1 MTTKTLRYTLEDFE
15 NITFGGF
22 EYTIPDKVLETI
34 SQLAMHVGSPD
45 YIRTPIFPKREN
57 PMKASSQST
66 DSNTQSLSS
75 IKDNNKKRRGNKS
88 MEIINDE
95 DWDAIR
101 NFQTT
106 KIETKSGIDA
116 DLDSIRSLVNKLTD
130 KNYGEMSYK
139 IIEIIEKIIGENQ
152 EAKLDNISSN
162 IFDMASSNR
171 YYSKIYAQ
179 LYSELSNR
187 FQFIRIAYI
196 NNLNRFTELF
206 DTIEYVDPNQNYDK
220 FCEINKINEKR
231 KSLASFYLNL
241 MNFGIISQVEIMNI
255 TRNLLAKIYEFISLD
270 NKKNE
275 VDELTETISILYK
288 KELYED
294 NDSGEDYEQI
304 EGYTIYEIVEKIAK
318 SKVKDY
324 KSLTNKS
331 LFKFMDLIDM

>member
-22 EYTIPDKVLETI
+22 EYNIPDKVLETI

-57 PMKASSQST
+57 PMKASSQINT
-66 DSNTQSLSS
+66 GVLPISN
-75 IKDNNKKRRGNKS
+75 IKDSGKKRRGNKAI
-88 MEIINDE
+88 EIVNDE
-95 DWDAIR
+95 DWEAIR

-116 DLDSIRSLVNKLTD
+116 DLDSIRAFINKLTD
-130 KNYGEMSYK
+130 KNYNEMCGK
-139 IIEIIEKIIGENQ
+139 IIEVIVKIVTENP

-179 LYSELSNR
+179 LYSDLSKK
-187 FQFIRIAYI
+187 FEFIRSAYV
-196 NNLNRFTELF
+196 NNLERFTQLF
-206 DTIEYVDPNQNYDK
+206 DTIEYVDSNENYDR

-241 MNFGIISQVEIMNI
+241 VTFGIIPQTEIMQI
-255 TRNLLAKIYEFISLD
+255 TRNLLTKVYEYLSLD
-270 NKKNE
+270 GKKNE
-275 VDELTETISILYK
+275 VDELTETVAILYK

-294 NDSGEDYEQI
+294 DEGDNYELIDGHTITEII
-304 EGYTIYEIVEKIAK
+304 EYIAK
-318 SKVKDY
+318 SKVRDHQ
-324 KSLTNKS
+324 SLTNKS